1 METINTQLLPPHDVA
16 RRLERLRNYSTR
28 WELVAAGP
36 DDGHAI
42 RRVYLIAY
50 LAGKSRNKIWAQ
62 LQGVADRLIELTN
75 AVSLDW
81 NTTTRCWTSDTGW
94 TFGIGRTQ
102 RDAITNGEYQ
112 PIRHGAGK

>member
-1 METINTQLLPPHDVA
+1 METINTQLQSPHDVG

-36 DDGHAI
+36 DGQY
-42 RRVYLIAY
+42 YLVTY
-50 LAGKSRNKIWAQ
+50 LAGKGRNKILDN
-62 LQGVADRLIELTN
+62 LQGVADRLFELTN
-75 AVSLDW
+75 TVSLDW
-81 NTTTRCWTSDTGW
+81 NTTTRCWTSDSGW

-112 PIRHGAGK
+112 PIQEGAGN

>member
-1 METINTQLLPPHDVA
+1 METINTQLQPPHDVE

-36 DDGHAI
+36 DGQ
-42 RRVYLIAY
+42 RYLVTY

-62 LQGVADRLIELTN
+62 LQGAGDRLIELTN

-81 NTTTRCWTSDTGW
+81 NTTTRCWTSDNGW
-94 TFGIGRTQ
+94 TFGLGRTQ

-112 PIRHGAGK
+112 PIQHGAGN

>member
-1 METINTQLLPPHDVA
+1 METINTQLLAPHDVE

-36 DDGHAI
+36 DGQ
-42 RRVYLIAY
+42 RYLITY
-50 LAGKSRNKIWAQ
+50 LAAKSRNKILDN

-75 AVSLDW
+75 TVSLDW

-94 TFGIGRTQ
+94 TFGLGRTQ
-102 RDAITNGEYQ
+102 RDAISNGEYQ

>member
-1 METINTQLLPPHDVA
+1 METINTQLQAPHDVG

-42 RRVYLIAY
+42 RRAY
-50 LAGKSRNKIWAQ
+50 LVAYIAGKSRNKILDN
-62 LQGVADRLIELTN
+62 LQAVGERLFELTN
-75 AVSLDW
+75 TVSLDW
-81 NTTTRCWTSDTGW
+81 NTKQKAWTSDTGW

-112 PIRHGAGK
+112 PIRED

>member
-1 METINTQLLPPHDVA
+1 METIKTQLQQPRDVG

-36 DDGHAI
+36 DGQY
-42 RRVYLIAY
+42 YLITY

-81 NTTTRCWTSDTGW
+81 NTKQKAWTSDTGW

-102 RDAITNGEYQ
+102 RDAITNGEFQ
-112 PIRHGAGK
+112 TIEE